1 MYMYVLNKMRYI
13 NFKDS
18 EIKYEKDSAILKVLY
33 NTCIGRIFLKVI
45 TKPIISKIIGNILS
59 KKISV
64 IFIKRYVKKHSIKFA
79 EFEKDK
85 YDSFNDFFT
94 RKLKKI
100 KQSSKEE
107 EFISTAESKIMYYK
121 ISKDLIIHVKN
132 TKYSIKELIKDEEAA
147 SEYNEGICLVY
158 RLSPNNY
165 HRYIFVDEGNIQKTK
180 KIKGKLHTVNPI
192 SYDKYKVFSENYREV
207 SILKTKNFDNIIQ
220 IEIGALGVGKISNN
234 NILNF
239 KRYEEKGFFEFG
251 GSTIVQL
258 IKKDKIN
265 IDTQIINNSKQN
277 IETKVNIADVI
288 GKITKN

>member
-13 NFKDS
+13 NFKDF

-33 NTCIGRIFLKVI
+33 NTYIGRIFLKVI

-64 IFIKRYVKKHSIKFA
+64 IFIKRYTKKHSIKFT
-79 EFEKDK
+79 EFEKDE
-85 YDSFNDFFT
+85 YNSFNDFFT

-100 KQSSKEE
+100 KQNSKEE

-121 ISKDLIIHVKN
+121 ISKDLIIDVKN
-132 TKYSIKELIKDEEAA
+132 TKYSIKELIKDEETAH
-147 SEYNEGICLVY
+147 EYNEGICLVY

-165 HRYIFVDEGNIQKTK
+165 HRYIFIDEGNIQKSK
-180 KIKGKLHTVNPI
+180 KIKGRLHTVNPI

-239 KRYEEKGFFEFG
+239 KKYEEKGFFEFG

-265 IDTQIINNSKQN
+265 IDTQIINNSRQN
-277 IETKVNIADVI
+277 IETKVNIADII